1 MTPITRALA
10 EAARFFGRVARTF
23 AYISAGTE
31 RLDDLRAD
39 LRLAWDGFN
48 STRES
53 VEEGLAPVERTLFD
67 ACVPPGSRILLVGSG
82 SGRDLIPLARA
93 GHRMTGVEP
102 ARRALERCEE
112 FLRELGLEAP
122 LVPDFFEDA
131 DIRGPFDAIIFSYFC
146 YGYIPVS
153 ARRVAVLRKA
163 RGLLAPGG
171 RIFVS
176 YVVTARPH
184 RLLTRLANVAAAI
197 TRSDWRLEPG
207 DSISMTFD
215 TGRRPCFLFDHAFT
229 TTELLDEIAAA
240 GLDVVH
246 HRTAADYPC
255 VICAAP

>member
-1 MTPITRALA
+1 
-10 EAARFFGRVARTF
+10 
-23 AYISAGTE
+23 
-31 RLDDLRAD
+31 
-39 LRLAWDGFN
+39 
-48 STRES
+48 
-53 VEEGLAPVERTLFD
+53 
-67 ACVPPGSRILLVGSG
+67 
-82 SGRDLIPLARA
+82 
-93 GHRMTGVEP
+93 VEP

-112 FLRELGLEAP
+112 FLRELGLEAA

-184 RLLTRLANVAAAI
+184 RLLPRLANIAAAV

-215 TGRRPCFLFDHAFT
+215 AGRRACFFFDHAFT
-229 TTELLDEIAAA
+229 TAELLDEIAAA